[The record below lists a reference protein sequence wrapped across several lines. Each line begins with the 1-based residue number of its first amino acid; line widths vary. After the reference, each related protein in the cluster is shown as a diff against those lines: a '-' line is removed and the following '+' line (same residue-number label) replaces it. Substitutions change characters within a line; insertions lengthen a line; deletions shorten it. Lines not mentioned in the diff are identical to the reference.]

1 MNILSFD
8 FGTKNIGVAV
18 GQHLTATAY
27 PLNSISVKQGNS
39 HWYLI
44 KKLIIEWQPDTIIVG
59 LPLNIDGSQQIITK
73 KAKKFA
79 ELIKKNFIYMLNYM
93 MNV

>member
-1 MNILSFD
+1 MNIISFD

-18 GQHLTATAY
+18 GQNLTATAY
-27 PLNSISVKQGNS
+27 PLNSIPVEQGHPN
-39 HWYLI
+39 WYLI
-44 KKLIIEWQPDTIIVG
+44 KKVIIEWQPYKIIVG
-59 LPLNIDGSQQIITK
+59 LTLNIDGSQQMITK
-73 KAKKFA
+73 KAKQFA